1 MPNRVVGQAAPEHG
15 RRMTRTKPSSITDA
29 RRGARLAA
37 VQALYQMEISG
48 GGVKSTVREYLD
60 HRLGEDSETGPL
72 ETADVDFFRALVEG
86 VVEEQALIDASIK
99 LRLAKGWRL
108 ERIDSIVRAAVRV
121 ATFEL
126 LRRADVPVAVV
137 IDEYVGIVNAFFDGP
152 EGGFTNGL
160 LDRLARELNANDL
173 RQLTS

>member
-1 MPNRVVGQAAPEHG
+1 
-15 RRMTRTKPSSITDA
+15 
-29 RRGARLAA
+29 
-37 VQALYQMEISG
+37 
-48 GGVKSTVREYLD
+48 LD

-160 LDRLARELNANDL
+160 LDRMARELNANDL

>member
-1 MPNRVVGQAAPEHG
+1 
-15 RRMTRTKPSSITDA
+15 
-29 RRGARLAA
+29 
-37 VQALYQMEISG
+37 
-48 GGVKSTVREYLD
+48 
-60 HRLGEDSETGPL
+60 
-72 ETADVDFFRALVEG
+72 
-86 VVEEQALIDASIK
+86 
-99 LRLAKGWRL
+99 L

-160 LDRLARELNANDL
+160 LDRMARELNANDL